1 MNSTIEPRAVLAG
14 PENPSMTMLREVLT
28 SLGIV
33 PYSAPSPATAAEN
46 AQRSDT
52 LMVMLDASTYGVSE
66 VVRWLSAIRH
76 HAKSRRVLVGVLAA
90 HEADQGELLAEG
102 ADAVALVPLTPGSAS
117 RLVWRMARHARP
129 QAESDAEEVDPQ
141 EVLRRAITRHQGR
154 LKIYLGA
161 APGVGKTYAMLR
173 EAHELHGRDEDVVI
187 GLVETH
193 GRRET
198 AILTEGLPEIPRRAI
213 AYKGTRLTEM
223 DLDGILARKPRW
235 VLVDELAHT
244 NVPGALSAKR
254 YEDVQLIRMSGISVI
269 STLNVQHLESLN
281 SIVERLTGIRV
292 RETVPDRILEDA
304 DEVVLVDLPP
314 EALQARLQA
323 GKIYAPEK
331 ITQALS
337 NFFTTYNLTA
347 LRELVLRELAD
358 KVDER
363 LEAVRADF
371 GRSKGAA
378 GIQERVLICI
388 TPTSNA
394 QRLIRRGIRIADRL
408 NAGTY
413 VLYVEDRKLSSPEQR
428 ALAQGIAL
436 AESLEAQVDRVARAD
451 PGEAI
456 ARYAKEHRI
465 TMILMGE
472 SRRPRWQVLWRK
484 PILETV
490 LHETSNIDVVLVATH
505 EGD

>member
-1 MNSTIEPRAVLAG
+1 MKPTIEPRAVLAG
-14 PENPSMTMLREVLT
+14 PETPSMAMLREVLT
-28 SLGIV
+28 SLGIL
-33 PYSAPSPATAAEN
+33 PYAAASPFTAAEN

-52 LMVMLDASTYGVSE
+52 LMVVLDASTYGVSE

-76 HAKSRRVLVGVLAA
+76 HAKSRWVLVGVLAA
-90 HEADQGELLAEG
+90 REEELGELLAEG
-102 ADAVALVPLTPGSAS
+102 ADAVELAPLTLGSAA
-117 RLVWRMARHARP
+117 RLVWRMARSVRPDEARG
-129 QAESDAEEVDPQ
+129 AEEVDPQ
-141 EVLRRAITRHQGR
+141 DVLRRAIARSQGR

-173 EAHELHGRDEDVVI
+173 EAHEMHGRSEDVVV

-198 AILTEGLPEIPRRAI
+198 AILTEGLPEVPRREI
-213 AYKGTRLTEM
+213 VYKGTRLTEM

-244 NVPGALSAKR
+244 NVPGSLNAKR
-254 YEDVQLIRMSGISVI
+254 YEDVHLIRMSGISVI
-269 STLNVQHLESLN
+269 STLNIQHLESLN
-281 SIVERLTGIRV
+281 SVVERLTGVKV
-292 RETVPDRILEDA
+292 RETVPDGILEEA
-304 DEVVLVDLPP
+304 DEVMLVDLPP

-331 ITQALS
+331 ITQALT

-363 LEAVRADF
+363 LEAVRADI
-371 GRSKGAA
+371 GRAKGAA
-378 GIQERVLICI
+378 GILERVLICI
-388 TPTSNA
+388 TPTASA
-394 QRLIRRGIRIADRL
+394 QRLIRRGIRIAVRL
-408 NAGTY
+408 NAETY
-413 VLYVEDRKLSSPEQR
+413 VLYVEERKLTPAEER
-428 ALAQGIAL
+428 DLAQGIAL
-436 AESLEAQVDRVARAD
+436 AESLEAQVDRVTFSD

-456 ARYAKEHRI
+456 AHYAQDHRI
-465 TMILMGE
+465 TMILLGE
-472 SRRPRWQVLWRK
+472 SRRPRWQSLWRK

-490 LHETSNIDVVLVATH
+490 LHQTTNIDVVLVATH
-505 EGD
+505 EED